1 MVSVSG
7 VVRQA
12 VGARR
17 GIPVTAIMGVLRL
30 AELVPAGRGV
40 DDGAPAPS
48 GVVIAVAN
56 VQASCIL

>member
-1 MVSVSG
+1 MVSVSW

-12 VGARR
+12 VDACR